1 MWYCISGSKGWEKYP
16 WVQGNTISNN
26 LDLFEELGV
35 REIFV
40 DGDGHYDLRWPL
52 YYAAARCM
60 WNEGYDAE
68 TWLYD
73 ACIKLFGA
81 AADDMFLYYR
91 HLADAAA
98 QYGCTQDAIVWV
110 GPSVT
115 DVYIHDYFRIQSAMK
130 AATEKKDQLTKKENA
145 RIENQA
151 KHWANV
157 YIIFG
162 S

>member
-1 MWYCISGSKGWEKYP
+1 
-16 WVQGNTISNN
+16 
-26 LDLFEELGV
+26 
-35 REIFV
+35 
-40 DGDGHYDLRWPL
+40 
-52 YYAAARCM
+52 
-60 WNEGYDAE
+60 
-68 TWLYD
+68 
-73 ACIKLFGA
+73 
-81 AADDMFLYYR
+81 MFLYYR

-98 QYGCTQDAIVWV
+98 QHGCTQDAIVWV

-115 DVYIHDYFRIQSAMK
+115 DVYIHDYSRIQNAMK
-130 AATEKKDQLTKKENA
+130 AATGKKDQLTKQENA